1 MAVARQKS
9 NGVTLLFAAAVAIG
23 GFGGLLLSHRV
34 KSLDPFTG
42 AVIGM
47 AAGAGAVTCLLVV
60 EPAVILTGGLLLSVF
75 SGSWRAIGIPIPL
88 DRVAMA
94 CGIATVLVRSIRNS
108 EGPRIRP
115 VHWLML
121 LLLLYAIASAAW
133 ADTLTSHGPLFALL
147 DRLGLV
153 PFLLFLIAPIA
164 FRTQEQR
171 RVLAIGMLAM
181 GAYLGLTSLF
191 EAVGAKSLVIPHY
204 ITNPALG
211 LHYDRSRGPFLEAG
225 ANGLAMFNCFIA
237 GAITL
242 PYWRGRPRVRTLVIG
257 IMILCVGGMV
267 FTLTRQVWVGAA
279 LGALVAMLCDRRL
292 RRWVPGAAVGA
303 VLTVLVALAFVP
315 GLQHSVNSRA
325 NDQGSVW
332 DRLNS
337 DAAAL
342 RMVAAR
348 PALGFGWGNFGKDSV
363 PYYRLAATY
372 PLSSITVAHN
382 MPLSNAA
389 ELGLLGAGLWLVIV
403 LMGVVAPA
411 FGRAPPSVEPWRLA
425 LIAGMI
431 AWFIQSNLSPLDYAF
446 DNYVI
451 WLWAGIVL
459 GGRERAP
466 ARSSEPLREAARA
479 LRLSPA

>member
-1 MAVARQKS
+1 MAVSRERTT
-9 NGVTLLFAAAVAIG
+9 GITLLFAASVALG
-23 GFGGLLLSHRV
+23 GVGGLLLSHRV
-34 KSLDPFTG
+34 ESLDPFTG

-47 AAGAGAVTCLLVV
+47 AAGAGAITCLLVV
-60 EPAVILTGGLLLSVF
+60 EPAVILTAALLLSVF
-75 SGSWRAIGIPIPL
+75 SGHWGDIGIPIPL

-94 CGIATVLVRSIRNS
+94 CGIGSVLVRSLRDH

-121 LLLLYAIASAAW
+121 LLLLYAVGSAAW
-133 ADTLTSHGPLFALL
+133 SDTLPHHGPLFALL

-153 PFLLFLIAPIA
+153 PFLLYLTAPVA
-164 FRTQEQR
+164 FRTEEQR

-181 GAYLGLTSLF
+181 GAYLGLTALL

-204 ITNPALG
+204 ITNPNLG

-225 ANGLAMFNCFIA
+225 ANGLALFNCFIA
-237 GAITL
+237 GALTL
-242 PYWRGRPRVRTLVIG
+242 PYWGGRPRLRALVIA
-257 IMILCVGGMV
+257 IMILCVAGIV

-279 LGALVAMLCDRRL
+279 LGAVVAMLCDRRL
-292 RRWVPGAAVGA
+292 RRWVPAAALGA
-303 VLTVLVALAFVP
+303 VLLVLLAFAFVP
-315 GLQHSVNSRA
+315 GLQASVNSRA

-342 RMVAAR
+342 RMVSAR
-348 PALGFGWGNFGKDSV
+348 PALGFGWGKFGKDSV

-382 MPLSNAA
+382 MTLSNAA
-389 ELGLLGAGLWLVIV
+389 ELGLLGAGLWLLVV
-403 LMGVVAPA
+403 FMGIVAPM
-411 FGRAPPSVEPWRLA
+411 FGRAPPSIEPWRLA
-425 LIAGMI
+425 LIAGAI

-446 DNYVI
+446 DNYAV
-451 WLWAGIVL
+451 WLLAGIVV

-466 ARSSEPLREAARA
+466 AQSSEPLKEAARA

>member
-1 MAVARQKS
+1 MAVTRPR
-9 NGVTLLFAAAVAIG
+9 NTGVTLLFAAAVAIG

-60 EPAVILTGGLLLSVF
+60 EPAVILTAGLLLSVF
-75 SGSWRAIGIPIPL
+75 SGNWGNIGIPIPL

-94 CGIATVLVRSIRNS
+94 CGIGTVLVRSIRAG

-115 VHWLML
+115 IHWLML
-121 LLLLYAIASAAW
+121 LLLLYATASAAW
-133 ADTLTSHGPLFALL
+133 AGTLTNHEPLFAFL

-153 PFLLFLIAPIA
+153 PFLLYLVAPIA
-164 FRTQEQR
+164 FRTEDQR
-171 RVLAIGMLAM
+171 RILAVGMLAM

-191 EAVGAKSLVIPHY
+191 EAVGAKGLVIPHY
-204 ITNPALG
+204 ISNPNLG
-211 LHYDRSRGPFLEAG
+211 LHLDRSRGPFLEAG
-225 ANGLAMFNCFIA
+225 ANGLAMFNCFVA
-237 GAITL
+237 GALTL
-242 PYWRGRPRVRTLVIG
+242 PYWRGRPWIRALAVG
-257 IMILCVGGMV
+257 IMILCLAGLV
-267 FTLTRQVWVGAA
+267 FTLTRQVWLGAA
-279 LGALVAMLCDRRL
+279 LGAIVAMLCDRRL
-292 RRWVPGAAVGA
+292 RRWVPGAVVGA
-303 VLTVLVALAFVP
+303 VVVVLIALAFVP
-315 GLQHSVNSRA
+315 GLQASVNSRT
-325 NDQGSVW
+325 NDQGPVW

-382 MPLSNAA
+382 MVLSNAT
-389 ELGLLGAGLWLVIV
+389 ELGLLGAALWLVIV
-403 LMGVVAPA
+403 LIGLVGPA
-411 FGRAPPSVEPWRLA
+411 VGRAPPSVEPWRLA

-466 ARSSEPLREAARA
+466 ARSSEPLRGVARA
-479 LRLSPA
+479 LRLSPS

>member
-1 MAVARQKS
+1 MAVAHERT
-9 NGVTLLFAAAVAIG
+9 NRITLLFAAAVAVG
-23 GFGGLLLSHRV
+23 GVGGLLLSHRV
-34 KSLDPFTG
+34 QSLDPFTG

-60 EPAVILTGGLLLSVF
+60 EPAVILTAGLLLSVF
-75 SGSWRAIGIPIPL
+75 SGYWGDIGIPIPL
-88 DRVAMA
+88 DRVAIA
-94 CGIATVLVRSIRNS
+94 CGIGTVLVRSIRNG

-115 VHWLML
+115 IHWLML
-121 LLLLYAIASAAW
+121 ALLLYAVASAAW
-133 ADTLTSHGPLFALL
+133 SDTITTHGPLFALL
-147 DRLGLV
+147 DRLGLI
-153 PFLLFLIAPIA
+153 PFMLYLVAPVA
-164 FRTQEQR
+164 FRTEEQR

-204 ITNPALG
+204 ITNPNLG

-242 PYWRGRPRVRTLVIG
+242 PYWRGRPWVRALVVG

-279 LGALVAMLCDRRL
+279 LGAIVAMLCDRRL

-303 VLTVLVALAFVP
+303 VLLVLLALAFVP
-315 GLQHSVNSRA
+315 GLQTNINSRA

-342 RMVAAR
+342 RMVSAR
-348 PALGFGWGNFGKDSV
+348 PAIGFGWGKFGKDSV

-382 MPLSNAA
+382 MTLSNAA

-403 LMGVVAPA
+403 LMGIVAPV

-425 LIAGMI
+425 LIAGAI

-451 WLWAGIVL
+451 WLWAGIVV

-466 ARSSEPLREAARA
+466 ARSSEPLRDAARA